1 MLSVLSNAADVRS
14 RGAEIDLRAMP
25 IRNLTLGLNASYI
38 DATYTSYENAPC
50 PSEVAIPNPESDLGS
65 LTGRPVAGAPRWIL
79 NLSAQYQ
86 FRLAHDIDEYFAAAY
101 SLRCRTQYGHARRAR
116 STASCPA
123 TASSTSRPAG
133 VWATG
138 RHQWDLSIWARN
150 LFDKR
155 YYLASFATYNGA
167 YTASVGDSRM
177 FGATLRY
184 DY

>member
-1 MLSVLSNAADVRS
+1 
-14 RGAEIDLRAMP
+14 
-25 IRNLTLGLNASYI
+25 
-38 DATYTSYENAPC
+38 
-50 PSEVAIPNPESDLGS
+50 VAIPNPKATCS

-86 FRLAHDIDEYFAAAY
+86 FRLAHDVDEYFAAAY
-101 SLRCRTQYGHARRAR
+101 SLRSNQYGTLDD
-116 STASCPA
+116 SQYGKLPGYGIVNIA
-123 TASSTSRPAG
+123 TGWRL
-133 VWATG
+133 ATG